1 MNMDSHPQYAI
12 LARNSETTIK
22 PSAGVI
28 FLTLMVMAIEA
39 LAVFANG
46 GYFTDAMTLCIVG
59 LWICFL
65 IYCISAGSEL
75 FAGWNLIQLTLLGLA
90 LAFWLWTGLSII
102 WSISPDESLVEF
114 SRTGGYVAVFA
125 IGILVGKQ
133 RFTRRLATI
142 LFLAITIAAAIY
154 GLGPKTFPLLI
165 DNLENAGRIAV
176 PIGYTNAMG
185 LLLAMGYLV
194 SIYVSSDRA
203 FHWALRLLSAMCA
216 PLLLACLFFTLSRGA
231 MLALIIGL
239 IIYFA
244 ITPVRLRSFGVML
257 ISLVPII
264 LIARWSSTQD
274 ALIKNRIDMG
284 DRLLAASSLRWYL
297 LAAVVASGLIFIVI
311 LLLGRRV
318 RISPLVKKLCGT
330 TVLGAVL
337 LILVTSSMW
346 FISSKPS
353 FSEWSRQAYH
363 DIRYGIPS
371 KTGTDRLLEMGSS
384 GRWTLWEEALSS
396 WEENPY
402 LGSGGQSFPL
412 IHLMKRDSDLLF
424 VKQPHGHPFQ
434 LLAEFGLVGFLLG
447 MAFISAAIAVCTLT
461 LCRLKDRWERTL
473 AAAILSMLIIYLT
486 HASFDWDWNM
496 FALTMIYFFFTGI
509 MIGWPRPDAGVS
521 RKPEALGEG
530 AIVTSETIS

>member
-1 MNMDSHPQYAI
+1 
-12 LARNSETTIK
+12 
-22 PSAGVI
+22 
-28 FLTLMVMAIEA
+28 LTLMVMAIEA
-39 LAVFANG
+39 FAVFANG

-65 IYCISAGSEL
+65 IYCISAGAEL

-133 RFTRRLATI
+133 RITRRLATT
-142 LFLAITIAAAIY
+142 LFLAITTSAAIY
-154 GLGPKTFPLLI
+154 GLGPKAFPLLI

-176 PIGYTNAMG
+176 PLGYTNAMG
-185 LLLAMGYLV
+185 LLMAMGYVV
-194 SIYVSSDRA
+194 SVYVSSDKA
-203 FHWALRLLSAMCA
+203 FHWVLRLLSAMSA

-239 IIYFA
+239 IMYFA
-244 ITPVRLRSFGVML
+244 ITPVRLRSFGVLL
-257 ISLVPII
+257 ISLVPIF

-284 DRLLAASSLRWYL
+284 DRLLAASSLRWFL

-311 LLLGRRV
+311 LLLGRKV

-330 TVLGAVL
+330 AVLGTVL
-337 LILVTSSMW
+337 LILLTSSMW

-363 DIRYGIPS
+363 ELKYGVPS
-371 KTGTDRLLEMGSS
+371 VEGTDRLLEMGSS

-396 WEENPY
+396 WEEHPY

-412 IHLMKRDSDLLF
+412 IHLLQRDRNAIF
-424 VKQPHGHPFQ
+424 VKQPHSHPFQ
-434 LLAEFGLVGFLLG
+434 LLAEFGLVGFILG

-461 LCRLKDRWERTL
+461 LCRLKDRWERSL
-473 AAAILSMLIIYLT
+473 AAAILSMLIIYLI

-509 MIGWPRPDAGVS
+509 MAGWPRPQAGTPGE
-521 RKPEALGEG
+521 RKALGEDR
-530 AIVTSETIS
+530 IVTPGALS